1 MCVYL
6 KFVVNAF
13 IYVDISVVVVVAAVV
28 TIGGGGRGEDG
39 RCMGESSGA
48 GQRQGGGS

>member
-1 MCVYL
+1 MFYL

-13 IYVDISVVVVVAAVV
+13 IYEDVSVVVVVAAVV

>member
-1 MCVYL
+1 VCVYL

-13 IYVDISVVVVVAAVV
+13 IYVDISVVVVAAVV

>member
-1 MCVYL
+1 VCVYL

-13 IYVDISVVVVVAAVV
+13 IYVDVSVVVAAVV

>member
-1 MCVYL
+1 MCL
-6 KFVVNAF
+6 FKVVVSAF
-13 IYVDISVVVVVAAVV
+13 IYVRVFFLVVVD

-48 GQRQGGGS
+48 GQRRRGGS